1 MVRII
6 GGYAAAVL
14 ATYVF
19 GAIFI
24 SQGNIANVIG
34 MGFEVSVAQRFE
46 SMLHDVSNMTDL
58 YLPVVAVSF
67 VIALSV
73 AAIIIRFYPGQRLVG
88 YTLAGFAALIAVHV
102 LVKTVF
108 GISGIAPTRTI
119 VGLLAQGLAG
129 AIGGYVFHLVTA
141 KKNLLEQ

>member
-6 GGYAAAVL
+6 GGYAVAVL
-14 ATYVF
+14 VTYVF

-24 SQGNIANVIG
+24 SQGNIASVIN
-34 MGFEVSVAQRFE
+34 MGFDVTIGQRLE
-46 SMLHDVSNMTDL
+46 AMLHDVSNMTDI

-67 VIALSV
+67 VLALSV
-73 AAIIIRFYPGQRLVG
+73 AAIIIHFVPDLRLIG

-108 GISGIAPTRTI
+108 GISGIAPTRTM

-129 AIGGYVFHLVTA
+129 ALGGYMFHLVSA
-141 KKNLLEQ
+141 KKPAI